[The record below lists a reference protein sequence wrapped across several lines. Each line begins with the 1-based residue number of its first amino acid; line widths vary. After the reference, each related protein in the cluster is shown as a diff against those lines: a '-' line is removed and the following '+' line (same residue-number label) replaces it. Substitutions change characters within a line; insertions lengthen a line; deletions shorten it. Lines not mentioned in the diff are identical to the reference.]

1 MWDLVPR
8 PGIKPGPP
16 ALGAWSLSHWTTRAV
31 PEIDFWLHFFS
42 KPPHFHHEPN
52 TPLFSQLLWG
62 HSPHGVHNVFWVHI
76 QMFCTC
82 HKCDVPVLLAPLVTG
97 SKVPSQRKGI
107 HVLMGLTAGLHHSEK
122 GHWRMRACSERS
134 NRVGK
139 GLKNN
144 TQKLLKRLRMMNL
157 GKIVL

>member
-1 MWDLVPR
+1 MQTLSCGMWDLVPR

-97 SKVPSQRKGI
+97 SKV
-107 HVLMGLTAGLHHSEK
+107 
-122 GHWRMRACSERS
+122 
-134 NRVGK
+134 
-139 GLKNN
+139 
-144 TQKLLKRLRMMNL
+144 LLKEKESMCPWGSLLGCTAVKRDIDGWKPVLRGATGLVRDLKTIHKNCWK
-157 GKIVL
+157 G